1 MTKAIGSATWKALE
15 GQRKSLTRVP
25 LAELFAQDPDRFPR
39 LSVEA
44 AGILLDYSK
53 NRITGRTLSLLF
65 DLAEEAELPA
75 WIERLFAGQP
85 VNGTERRPALH
96 MALRAPAGEPMTVS
110 GQDIMPAIEAERA
123 KVMQFAADVREGR
136 RRGYDGRAFEAVVAI
151 GIGGSQ
157 LGPAVAA
164 EALSKPGARPA
175 LRFAANVD
183 GAEIEA
189 ALAGLEPATT
199 LFLVISKSFT
209 TAETMA
215 NAEAAKVWFTARGG
229 PAGAIAEHFLAVA
242 ANPAAVAKFGLDPEK
257 GFAFWD
263 WVGGRFSLWSA
274 VGLPIALAAGP
285 EAFGELLAGAAAMDR
300 HFRETSLERNM
311 PVLLGLVGIWNR
323 NFLGA
328 DSLAILPYDQRLAQ
342 LPAFLQQL
350 EMESN
355 GKRVNRDGE
364 TLDYGTVP
372 VIWGGV
378 GTNAQHAFFQA
389 LHQGP
394 NAIPADFIVARQG
407 IGDAAQ
413 HRMLL
418 ANCLA
423 QSEAL
428 MRGRDLATATAE
440 LESRG
445 LAAEEVKRL
454 APHLVCPGDRPSNT
468 LLLERLDARSLGALL
483 ALYEHKVFVQGV
495 IWGIN
500 SFDQWGVQL
509 GKQLAATILDELSGG
524 ERQAHDASTAGLIA
538 RCRLG

>member
-1 MTKAIGSATWKALE
+1 VAKVSGSAIWKALE
-15 GQRKSLTRVP
+15 VQRKSLARVP
-25 LAELFAQDPDRFPR
+25 LAELFAQEPGRFPR
-39 LSVEA
+39 LSIEA
-44 AGILLDYSK
+44 AGLLLDYSK

-65 DLAEEAELPA
+65 DLAREAELPS
-75 WIERLFAGQP
+75 WIERLFAGAP
-85 VNGTERRPALH
+85 VNGTEGRPALH
-96 MALRAPAGEPMTVS
+96 MALRAPAAEAMTVG
-110 GQDIMPAIEAERA
+110 GQDIMPAVEAERV
-123 KVMQFAADVREGR
+123 KVARFAADVREGR
-136 RRGYDGRAFEAVVAI
+136 RRGYDGRKFETVVAI

-215 NAEAAKVWFTARGG
+215 NAGAAKAWFTGRGG
-229 PAGAIAEHFLAVA
+229 PASAIPEHFLAVA
-242 ANPAAVAKFGLDPEK
+242 ANPAAVAKFGLDPDK

-285 EAFGELLAGAAAMDR
+285 EAFGELLAGAAAMDV
-300 HFRETSLERNM
+300 HFREAPLQGNM
-311 PVLLGLVGIWNR
+311 PVLLALVGVWNR

-364 TLDYGTVP
+364 ALDHGTVP

-394 NAIPADFIVARQG
+394 DAVPVDFLIARRG
-407 IGDAAQ
+407 IGDPAQ

-418 ANCLA
+418 ANCFA

-428 MRGRDLATATAE
+428 MRGRDLATARAE

-445 LAAEEVKRL
+445 LGAGDVKRL

-468 LLLERLDARSLGALL
+468 ILLERLDARSLGALL

-509 GKQLAATILDELSGG
+509 GKQLAATILGELSGG
-524 ERQAHDASTAGLIA
+524 QAQVHDASTAGLIA
-538 RCRLG
+538 RCREG

>member
-1 MTKAIGSATWKALE
+1 MTKANGGAIWKALE
-15 GQRKSLTRVP
+15 AQRKSLARVP

-44 AGILLDYSK
+44 AGLLLDYSK

-65 DLAEEAELPA
+65 DLAEEAELPG
-75 WIERLFAGQP
+75 WIERLFAGSP
-85 VNGTERRPALH
+85 VNGTENRPALH
-96 MALRAPAGEPMTVS
+96 MALRAPITDTMTVA
-110 GQDIMPAIEAERA
+110 GQDVMSAIAAERA
-123 KVMQFAADVREGR
+123 KVARFAADVREGR
-136 RRGYDGRAFEAVVAI
+136 RRGFDGRAFETVVAI

-157 LGPAVAA
+157 LGPAVAV
-164 EALSKPGARPA
+164 EALSKPGGRPA

-189 ALAGLEPATT
+189 ALMGLEPATT
-199 LFLVISKSFT
+199 LFLVISKSFA

-215 NAEAAKVWFTARGG
+215 NAGAAKAWFADRGG
-229 PAGAIAEHFLAVA
+229 PASAIPEHFLAVA

-285 EAFGELLAGAAAMDR
+285 EAFGELLAGAAAMDG
-300 HFRETSLERNM
+300 HFRQAPLLANM

-328 DSLAILPYDQRLAQ
+328 DSLAILPYDQRLGQ

-394 NAIPADFIVARQG
+394 AIIPADFVVARRG
-407 IGDAAQ
+407 IGDPAQ

-440 LESRG
+440 LEAGG

-454 APHLVCPGDRPSNT
+454 APHLVCPGNRPSNT
-468 LLLERLDARSLGALL
+468 ILLERLDARNLGALL

-495 IWGIN
+495 VWGIN

-509 GKQLAATILDELSGG
+509 GKQLAATILGELSGG
-524 ERQAHDASTAGLIA
+524 EAQSHDASTAGLIS
-538 RCRLG
+538 RCREE